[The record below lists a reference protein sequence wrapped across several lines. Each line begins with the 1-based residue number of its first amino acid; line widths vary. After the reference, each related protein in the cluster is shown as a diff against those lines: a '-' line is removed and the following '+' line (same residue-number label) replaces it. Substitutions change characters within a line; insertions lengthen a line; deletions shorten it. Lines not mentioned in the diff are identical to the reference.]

1 MASILKNIIVIGA
14 SGNLGPSI
22 LSALDSN
29 PRFAG
34 DIEVL
39 SRSSSKTTFP
49 PHIKIHRVS
58 DSYPF
63 DELVAAFKDQDAIV
77 NMAPI
82 TEVATHKTII
92 DAAIEAGVKRII
104 LSEFGTNV
112 PELQT
117 TEPLAP
123 IYKGKVEIRKFLESK
138 EGQGL
143 TWTGLVVGAF
153 LDWGLEDGFLGFDLK
168 SKTATIS
175 DSGTTPTNFTLLAT
189 TGLATVAILDKPA
202 ETANR
207 YVFINSFRTTQNE
220 ILSALQTVTH
230 QKWNVKHTTCEE
242 ESKIGNEKLEKG
254 DWSGI
259 GQVIMGA
266 SYSGGKYDFAEGREL
281 DNELLGLPMNEDLET
296 TVERIVRGEQEKEV
310 GPDAMMITEDLP
322 VLQRPNLE

>member
-1 MASILKNIIVIGA
+1 MPTLLPLLINSNTLFQA

-39 SRSSSKTTFP
+39 SRASSKTTFP

-82 TEVATHKTII
+82 SEVATHKTII
-92 DAAIEAGVKRII
+92 DAAIKAGVKRIV

-117 TEPLAP
+117 TEPLADV
-123 IYKGKVEIRKFLESK
+123 YKGKVEIRKYMESK

-153 LDWGLEDGFLGFDLK
+153 FDWYAPTPPPLSHHL
-168 SKTATIS
+168 TPITIAQ
-175 DSGTTPTNFTLLAT
+175 GPRRRLPRLRPQIPHRHH
-189 TGLATVAILDKPA
+189 LRLRHRP
-202 ETANR
+202 
-207 YVFINSFRTTQNE
+207 
-220 ILSALQTVTH
+220 H
-230 QKWNVKHTTCEE
+230 QLHPP
-242 ESKIGNEKLEKG
+242 
-254 DWSGI
+254 
-259 GQVIMGA
+259 
-266 SYSGGKYDFAEGREL
+266 RHH
-281 DNELLGLPMNEDLET
+281 
-296 TVERIVRGEQEKEV
+296 
-310 GPDAMMITEDLP
+310 GPRHHRHP
-322 VLQRPNLE
+322 R

>member
-1 MASILKNIIVIGA
+1 MPSLLPLLIKSNTPFQA

-22 LSALDSN
+22 LSALDSS

-39 SRSSSKTTFP
+39 SRASSTAKFP

-92 DAAIEAGVKRII
+92 DAAIEAGVKRIV

-117 TEPLAP
+117 TEPLAEV
-123 IYKGKVEIRKFLESK
+123 YKGKVEIRKYMESK
-138 EGQGL
+138 EGHGL

-153 LDWGLEDGFLGFDLK
+153 FDWYATPLL
-168 SKTATIS
+168 TALT
-175 DSGTTPTNFTLLAT
+175 
-189 TGLATVAILDKPA
+189 
-202 ETANR
+202 
-207 YVFINSFRTTQNE
+207 
-220 ILSALQTVTH
+220 
-230 QKWNVKHTTCEE
+230 
-242 ESKIGNEKLEKG
+242 
-254 DWSGI
+254 
-259 GQVIMGA
+259 
-266 SYSGGKYDFAEGREL
+266 
-281 DNELLGLPMNEDLET
+281 
-296 TVERIVRGEQEKEV
+296 
-310 GPDAMMITEDLP
+310 
-322 VLQRPNLE
+322 